1 MESRTEPSIFRNA
14 IAIVRANGRPYVVI
28 NIVYYGLV
36 LWGMIVAALFPPLQH
51 RLLAGLHAQAQG
63 KTLLALGAK
72 VYASGNVSLA
82 ALATF
87 LVNSVAG
94 AFASITLPSA
104 LIPFSGFVVGFCR
117 PVIWGLTLSPTSPKL
132 QLALLPHSLTLLIEG
147 QAYVVAILGSY
158 LWGKWVARPG
168 SSGFAT
174 WKHGYAA
181 GLRANVQLYGLILA
195 LLAAAAIYE
204 AAEVIALMRLM
215 RN

>member
-14 IAIVRANGRPYVVI
+14 IAIIRANGRPYVVI

-72 VYASGNVSLA
+72 VYASGSVPLA

-117 PVIWGLTLSPTSPKL
+117 PVIWGLTA
-132 QLALLPHSLTLLIEG
+132 LADESEAATCAAAAFAHPVDRR

-158 LWGKWVARPG
+158 LWGKWVARPAVPDLRRG
-168 SSGFAT
+168 NTDMPPVSGQRAT
-174 WKHGYAA
+174 
-181 GLRANVQLYGLILA
+181 LRLILA
-195 LLAAAAIYE
+195 LLAVAAIYE